1 MEDEKKRLH
10 RGLAELTAIRRGE
23 DYITSGSAYTA
34 YFLSCSQ
41 LSLRSYIT
49 GQIPLQDND
58 CDVQMGQ
65 AWIRK

>member
-1 MEDEKKRLH
+1 MEDEKRLH

-23 DYITSGSAYTA
+23 ENITSGSAYTA

-49 GQIPLQDND
+49 GQIPLQDTD

-65 AWIRK
+65 A